1 MSWLSSWWRGR
12 LDKGIFFSWRL
23 PWFKEKDEPDNL
35 HIYDND
41 KQVEQHNREQIMKGD
56 KK

>member
-1 MSWLSSWWRGR
+1 MSFLSNWWRG
-12 LDKGIFFSWRL
+12 LLNKGIFFNF
-23 PWFKEKDEPDNL
+23 WFGWPGEKDEPDNL

-41 KQVEQHNREQIMKGD
+41 KQVEQHDREQIMKGD